1 MADARPD
8 LTITLEQAAKGG
20 RYVSRMADK
29 PDAEMTYTNAG
40 DGVIS
45 IDHTLVPKEM
55 GGMGVGKALVE
66 FMVMD
71 VRKRGLK
78 IIPRCPFTRAT
89 LEKHKEWQDILR
101 DPF

>member
-1 MADARPD
+1 MADTKPTVTIAREDSP
-8 LTITLEQAAKGG
+8 KGG
-20 RYVSRMADK
+20 RYVGRIAGK
-29 PDAEMTYTNAG
+29 PDAEMTFTNAG
-40 DGVIS
+40 DKVIS

-89 LEKHKEWQDILR
+89 LEKHKEWQDILK